1 MARATSNRPESTRR
15 RQRWPDGY
23 DPENT
28 RKSLIA
34 SALELFEKRGFDR
47 TSVQE
52 IADRAK
58 LTKGAFY
65 HHFESKDDLLRHIQE
80 EYLEAQLAAIAK
92 IEAGSDDPK
101 VRVAELIRFSLTSV
115 AEYRAH
121 VTIFYQER
129 RNLTADLFA
138 EVTRKRSLVES
149 AFAGMIAD
157 GVAGGRSAPT
167 STRASPRSGWSGCAP
182 GRTSGSTSAARSAS
196 RRWRASSARWCWRAS
211 TPDRRPAGRRPGRRP
226 GRLST
231 GPAPTGRR
239 PGQPPR
245 SWRAITMRCTWLVPS

>member
-1 MARATSNRPESTRR
+1 MARATSARPESTRR
-15 RQRWPDGY
+15 RQRWADGY

-28 RKSLIA
+28 RRSLVA
-34 SALELFEKRGFDR
+34 SALDLFEKRGFDR

-52 IADRAK
+52 IADQAQ

-80 EYLEAQLAAIAK
+80 EYLEAQLTAIQQ

-129 RNLTADLFA
+129 RYLTGELFA
-138 EVTRKRSLVES
+138 EVTRKRDLVEA
-149 AFAGMIAD
+149 AFAGMVQD
-157 GVAGGRSAPT
+157 GVTRGVFRADVDARIATFGLVGMCAWAYQWLNLSGPLSVDEVARQFSAMVLEGLY
-167 STRASPRSGWSGCAP
+167 A
-182 GRTSGSTSAARSAS
+182 
-196 RRWRASSARWCWRAS
+196 
-211 TPDRRPAGRRPGRRP
+211 
-226 GRLST
+226 
-231 GPAPTGRR
+231 
-239 PGQPPR
+239 
-245 SWRAITMRCTWLVPS
+245 

>member
-1 MARATSNRPESTRR
+1 MARATSARPESTRR

-34 SALELFEKRGFDR
+34 SALELFERRGFDR

-52 IADRAK
+52 IAEHAQ

-80 EYLEAQLAAIAK
+80 EYLEAQLTAIQQ

-101 VRVAELIRFSLTSV
+101 VRVRELIRFSLTSV

-129 RNLTADLFA
+129 RYLTGELFA
-138 EVTRKRSLVES
+138 EVTRKRDLVEA
-149 AFAGMIAD
+149 AFAGMVQD
-157 GVAGGRSAPT
+157 GVTRGVFRPDVDARIATFGLVGMCAWAYQWLNLSGPLSVDEVARQFSAMVLEGLY
-167 STRASPRSGWSGCAP
+167 A
-182 GRTSGSTSAARSAS
+182 
-196 RRWRASSARWCWRAS
+196 
-211 TPDRRPAGRRPGRRP
+211 
-226 GRLST
+226 
-231 GPAPTGRR
+231 
-239 PGQPPR
+239 
-245 SWRAITMRCTWLVPS
+245 

>member
-1 MARATSNRPESTRR
+1 MARATSTRPESTRR

-52 IADRAK
+52 IADRAR

-80 EYLEAQLAAIAK
+80 EYLEAQLAAIQK
-92 IEAGSDDPK
+92 IEADSDDPK

-138 EVTRKRSLVES
+138 EVTRKRGVVES

-157 GVAGGRSAPT
+157 GVTRGVFRADVDPRIATFGLVGMCAWAYQWLNVGGPLSVDEVARQFSAMVLE
-167 STRASPRSGWSGCAP
+167 GL
-182 GRTSGSTSAARSAS
+182 SA
-196 RRWRASSARWCWRAS
+196 
-211 TPDRRPAGRRPGRRP
+211 
-226 GRLST
+226 
-231 GPAPTGRR
+231 
-239 PGQPPR
+239 
-245 SWRAITMRCTWLVPS
+245 

>member
-1 MARATSNRPESTRR
+1 MARATTTRPVSTRR

-28 RKSLIA
+28 RNSLIT
-34 SALELFEKRGFDR
+34 SALALFERRGFDR

-52 IADRAK
+52 IADHAS

-80 EYLEAQLAAIAK
+80 EYLEAQLVAIQQ

-129 RNLTADLFA
+129 RYFTGELFA
-138 EVTRKRSLVES
+138 EVTRKRDLVEA
-149 AFAGMIAD
+149 AFAGMVAD
-157 GVAGGRSAPT
+157 GVARGVFRSDIDAKIATFGLVGMCAWAYQWLNTGGKLSVDEVARQFSAMVLEGLY
-167 STRASPRSGWSGCAP
+167 A
-182 GRTSGSTSAARSAS
+182 
-196 RRWRASSARWCWRAS
+196 
-211 TPDRRPAGRRPGRRP
+211 
-226 GRLST
+226 
-231 GPAPTGRR
+231 
-239 PGQPPR
+239 
-245 SWRAITMRCTWLVPS
+245 

>member
-138 EVTRKRSLVES
+138 EVTRKRGLVES

-157 GVAGGRSAPT
+157 GVARGAFRSDVDPRIATFGLVGMCAWAYQWLNVGGPLSVDEVARQFSAMVLEGLY
-167 STRASPRSGWSGCAP
+167 A
-182 GRTSGSTSAARSAS
+182 
-196 RRWRASSARWCWRAS
+196 
-211 TPDRRPAGRRPGRRP
+211 
-226 GRLST
+226 
-231 GPAPTGRR
+231 
-239 PGQPPR
+239 
-245 SWRAITMRCTWLVPS
+245 

>member
-157 GVAGGRSAPT
+157 GVARGAFRSDVDPRIATFGLVGMCAWAYQWLNVGGPLSVEEVARQFSAMVLEGLH
-167 STRASPRSGWSGCAP
+167 A
-182 GRTSGSTSAARSAS
+182 
-196 RRWRASSARWCWRAS
+196 
-211 TPDRRPAGRRPGRRP
+211 
-226 GRLST
+226 
-231 GPAPTGRR
+231 
-239 PGQPPR
+239 
-245 SWRAITMRCTWLVPS
+245 

>member
-1 MARATSNRPESTRR
+1 MARATSTRSESSRR

-28 RKSLIA
+28 RKSLIT
-34 SALELFEKRGFDR
+34 SALELFEQRGFDR

-52 IADRAK
+52 IAERAT

-80 EYLEAQLAAIAK
+80 EYLEAQLAAIQR
-92 IEAGSDDPK
+92 IESGSDDPK

-138 EVTRKRSLVES
+138 EVTRKRGLVES
-149 AFAGMIAD
+149 AFAGMIQD
-157 GVAGGRSAPT
+157 GIARGVFRSDVDPRIATFGLVGMCAWAYQWLNLDGPLSVDEVARQFSAMVLEGLY
-167 STRASPRSGWSGCAP
+167 A
-182 GRTSGSTSAARSAS
+182 
-196 RRWRASSARWCWRAS
+196 
-211 TPDRRPAGRRPGRRP
+211 
-226 GRLST
+226 
-231 GPAPTGRR
+231 
-239 PGQPPR
+239 
-245 SWRAITMRCTWLVPS
+245 

>member
-1 MARATSNRPESTRR
+1 MARATSARGESTRR

-28 RKSLIA
+28 RRSLIT
-34 SALELFEKRGFDR
+34 SALELFERSGFDR

-52 IADRAK
+52 IADQAH

-80 EYLEAQLAAIAK
+80 EYLEAQLTAIQQ

-101 VRVAELIRFSLTSV
+101 VRVAELIRFSLRSV

-129 RNLTADLFA
+129 RYLTGELFA
-138 EVTRKRSLVES
+138 EVTRKRDLVEA
-149 AFAGMIAD
+149 AFAGMIQD
-157 GVAGGRSAPT
+157 GVTKGVLRPDVDARIATFGLVGMCAWAYQWLNMAGPLSVEEVARQFSAMVLE
-167 STRASPRSGWSGCAP
+167 GL
-182 GRTSGSTSAARSAS
+182 AA
-196 RRWRASSARWCWRAS
+196 
-211 TPDRRPAGRRPGRRP
+211 
-226 GRLST
+226 
-231 GPAPTGRR
+231 
-239 PGQPPR
+239 
-245 SWRAITMRCTWLVPS
+245 

>member
-1 MARATSNRPESTRR
+1 MARATSTRPESNRR

-34 SALELFEKRGFDR
+34 SALELFEQRGFDR

-52 IADRAK
+52 IADQAR

-65 HHFESKDDLLRHIQE
+65 HHFASKDDLLRHIQE
-80 EYLEAQLAAIAK
+80 EYLQAQLTAIQQ
-92 IEAGSDDPK
+92 IEADSDDPK
-101 VRVAELIRFSLTSV
+101 VRVAQLIRFSLTSV

-129 RNLTADLFA
+129 RYLTGDLFA
-138 EVTRKRSLVES
+138 EVTRKRGLVES

-157 GVAGGRSAPT
+157 GVDRGVFRADVDPRIATFGLVGMCAWAYQWLNVGGPLSIDEVARQFSAMVLEGLY
-167 STRASPRSGWSGCAP
+167 A
-182 GRTSGSTSAARSAS
+182 
-196 RRWRASSARWCWRAS
+196 
-211 TPDRRPAGRRPGRRP
+211 
-226 GRLST
+226 
-231 GPAPTGRR
+231 
-239 PGQPPR
+239 
-245 SWRAITMRCTWLVPS
+245 

>member
-1 MARATSNRPESTRR
+1 MARATTTRPASTRR
-15 RQRWPDGY
+15 RQRWSDGY

-28 RKSLIA
+28 RKSLIH
-34 SALELFEKRGFDR
+34 SALGLFERRGFDR

-52 IADRAK
+52 IADHAE

-80 EYLEAQLAAIAK
+80 EYLEAQLTAIQQ

-129 RNLTADLFA
+129 RYLTGDLFA
-138 EVTRKRSLVES
+138 EVTRKRDLVEA
-149 AFAGMIAD
+149 AFAGMVQD
-157 GVAGGRSAPT
+157 GVTRGAFRADIDARIATFGLVGMCAWAYQWLNLAGPLSVDEVARQFSAMVLEGLY
-167 STRASPRSGWSGCAP
+167 A
-182 GRTSGSTSAARSAS
+182 
-196 RRWRASSARWCWRAS
+196 
-211 TPDRRPAGRRPGRRP
+211 
-226 GRLST
+226 
-231 GPAPTGRR
+231 
-239 PGQPPR
+239 
-245 SWRAITMRCTWLVPS
+245 

>member
-1 MARATSNRPESTRR
+1 MARATSARPESTRR

-34 SALELFEKRGFDR
+34 SALELFERRGFDR

-52 IADRAK
+52 IADQAQ

-80 EYLEAQLAAIAK
+80 EYLAAQLTAIQQ

-101 VRVAELIRFSLTSV
+101 VRVQELIRFSLTSV

-129 RNLTADLFA
+129 RLLTGELFA
-138 EVTRKRSLVES
+138 EVTRKRDLVET
-149 AFAGMIAD
+149 AFAGMVQD
-157 GVAGGRSAPT
+157 GV
-167 STRASPRSGWSGCAP
+167 TRGVFRPDVDARIATFGLIGMCAWAYQWLNLSGPLSVDEV
-182 GRTSGSTSAARSAS
+182 ARQFSVMVLEGLYA
-196 RRWRASSARWCWRAS
+196 
-211 TPDRRPAGRRPGRRP
+211 
-226 GRLST
+226 
-231 GPAPTGRR
+231 
-239 PGQPPR
+239 
-245 SWRAITMRCTWLVPS
+245 

>member
-138 EVTRKRSLVES
+138 EVTRKRGLVES

-157 GVAGGRSAPT
+157 GVARGVFRSDVDPRIATFGLVGMCAWAYQWLNVGGPLSVDEVARQFSAMVLEGLY
-167 STRASPRSGWSGCAP
+167 A
-182 GRTSGSTSAARSAS
+182 
-196 RRWRASSARWCWRAS
+196 
-211 TPDRRPAGRRPGRRP
+211 
-226 GRLST
+226 
-231 GPAPTGRR
+231 
-239 PGQPPR
+239 
-245 SWRAITMRCTWLVPS
+245 

>member
-1 MARATSNRPESTRR
+1 MARATSSRPETTRR

-28 RKSLIA
+28 RRSLIA
-34 SALELFEKRGFDR
+34 SALELFEQRGFDR

-52 IADRAK
+52 IADQAR

-80 EYLEAQLAAIAK
+80 EYLEAQLAAIQQ
-92 IEAGSDDPK
+92 IEASSDDPR

-129 RNLTADLFA
+129 RHLTGDALFA
-138 EVTRKRSLVES
+138 EVTRKRDLVEA
-149 AFAGMIAD
+149 AFAGMIQDGITRGVFRAD
-157 GVAGGRSAPT
+157 VDSRILTFGLVGMCAWAYQWLNVGGPLSVDEVARQFGAVVLDGLA
-167 STRASPRSGWSGCAP
+167 
-182 GRTSGSTSAARSAS
+182 
-196 RRWRASSARWCWRAS
+196 
-211 TPDRRPAGRRPGRRP
+211 
-226 GRLST
+226 
-231 GPAPTGRR
+231 
-239 PGQPPR
+239 
-245 SWRAITMRCTWLVPS
+245 

>member
-1 MARATSNRPESTRR
+1 MARATTTRPVSSRR

-28 RKSLIA
+28 RRSLVA
-34 SALELFEKRGFDR
+34 SALRLFERRGFDR
-47 TSVQE
+47 TSGQE
-52 IADRAK
+52 IADHAR

-80 EYLEAQLAAIAK
+80 EYLEAQLAAIEG

-129 RNLTADLFA
+129 RYLTGELFA
-138 EVTRKRSLVES
+138 EVTRKRDLVEA
-149 AFAGMIAD
+149 AFAGMVAD
-157 GVAGGRSAPT
+157 GVQRGVFRNDIDARIATFGLVGMCAWAYQWLNLSGPLSVDEVARQFSAMVLEGLY
-167 STRASPRSGWSGCAP
+167 A
-182 GRTSGSTSAARSAS
+182 
-196 RRWRASSARWCWRAS
+196 
-211 TPDRRPAGRRPGRRP
+211 
-226 GRLST
+226 
-231 GPAPTGRR
+231 
-239 PGQPPR
+239 
-245 SWRAITMRCTWLVPS
+245 

>member
-1 MARATSNRPESTRR
+1 MARATSARPEPTRR

-34 SALELFEKRGFDR
+34 SALELFERRGFDR

-52 IADRAK
+52 IADQAQ

-80 EYLEAQLAAIAK
+80 EYLEAQLIAIQQ

-101 VRVAELIRFSLTSV
+101 VRVQELIRFSLTSV

-129 RNLTADLFA
+129 RYLTGELFA
-138 EVTRKRSLVES
+138 EVNRKRDLVEA
-149 AFAGMIAD
+149 AFAGMVQD
-157 GVAGGRSAPT
+157 GV
-167 STRASPRSGWSGCAP
+167 TRGVFRADVDARIATFGLVGMCAWAYQWLNLSGPLSVDEV
-182 GRTSGSTSAARSAS
+182 ARQFGAMVLEGLY
-196 RRWRASSARWCWRAS
+196 A
-211 TPDRRPAGRRPGRRP
+211 
-226 GRLST
+226 
-231 GPAPTGRR
+231 
-239 PGQPPR
+239 
-245 SWRAITMRCTWLVPS
+245 

>member
-28 RKSLIA
+28 RKSLIS

-52 IADRAK
+52 IADRAT

-80 EYLEAQLAAIAK
+80 EYLEAQLAAIGK

-138 EVTRKRSLVES
+138 EVTRKRGLVES

-157 GVAGGRSAPT
+157 GIARGVFRSDVDPRIATFGLVGMCAWAYQWLNVGGPLSVDEVARQFSAMVLE
-167 STRASPRSGWSGCAP
+167 GL
-182 GRTSGSTSAARSAS
+182 SA
-196 RRWRASSARWCWRAS
+196 
-211 TPDRRPAGRRPGRRP
+211 
-226 GRLST
+226 
-231 GPAPTGRR
+231 
-239 PGQPPR
+239 
-245 SWRAITMRCTWLVPS
+245 

>member
-1 MARATSNRPESTRR
+1 MVRATSNRPESTRR

-34 SALELFEKRGFDR
+34 SALELFERRGFDR

-138 EVTRKRSLVES
+138 EVTRKRGLVES

-157 GVAGGRSAPT
+157 GVARGAFRSDVDPRIATFGLVGMCAWAYQWLNVGGPLSVDEVARQFSAMVLEGLY
-167 STRASPRSGWSGCAP
+167 A
-182 GRTSGSTSAARSAS
+182 
-196 RRWRASSARWCWRAS
+196 
-211 TPDRRPAGRRPGRRP
+211 
-226 GRLST
+226 
-231 GPAPTGRR
+231 
-239 PGQPPR
+239 
-245 SWRAITMRCTWLVPS
+245 

>member
-157 GVAGGRSAPT
+157 GIARGAFRSDVDPRIATFGLVGMCAWAYQWLNVGGPLSVEEVARQFSAMVLEGLH
-167 STRASPRSGWSGCAP
+167 A
-182 GRTSGSTSAARSAS
+182 
-196 RRWRASSARWCWRAS
+196 
-211 TPDRRPAGRRPGRRP
+211 
-226 GRLST
+226 
-231 GPAPTGRR
+231 
-239 PGQPPR
+239 
-245 SWRAITMRCTWLVPS
+245 

>member
-1 MARATSNRPESTRR
+1 MARATSARPESTRR

-28 RKSLIA
+28 RKSLIT
-34 SALELFEKRGFDR
+34 SALDLFEKRGFDR

-52 IADRAK
+52 IADQAQ

-138 EVTRKRSLVES
+138 EVTRKRGLVES

-157 GVAGGRSAPT
+157 GVARGAFRSDVDPRIATFGLVGMCAWAYQWLNVGGPLSVDEVARQFSAMVLEGLY
-167 STRASPRSGWSGCAP
+167 A
-182 GRTSGSTSAARSAS
+182 
-196 RRWRASSARWCWRAS
+196 
-211 TPDRRPAGRRPGRRP
+211 
-226 GRLST
+226 
-231 GPAPTGRR
+231 
-239 PGQPPR
+239 
-245 SWRAITMRCTWLVPS
+245 

>member
-1 MARATSNRPESTRR
+1 MARATSNRPAATRR
-15 RQRWPDGY
+15 RQRWADGY

-34 SALELFEKRGFDR
+34 SALELFGRRGFDR

-52 IADRAK
+52 IADQAG

-80 EYLEAQLAAIAK
+80 EYLEAQLAAIQQ
-92 IEAGSDDPK
+92 IESGSDDPA

-129 RNLTADLFA
+129 RYLAGDMFA
-138 EVTRKRSLVES
+138 EVTRKRDAVEA
-149 AFAGMIAD
+149 AFAGMISD
-157 GVAGGRSAPT
+157 GIARGVLRTDMDPRIVTFGLVGMCAWAYQWLNVDGPLSIDEVARQFSAMVLEGL
-167 STRASPRSGWSGCAP
+167 R
-182 GRTSGSTSAARSAS
+182 
-196 RRWRASSARWCWRAS
+196 
-211 TPDRRPAGRRPGRRP
+211 
-226 GRLST
+226 
-231 GPAPTGRR
+231 
-239 PGQPPR
+239 
-245 SWRAITMRCTWLVPS
+245 